1 MVGETGAAVKHAC
14 AAQNRL
20 PGGGPSG
27 YNSHFP
33 LRPSTPGSY
42 PT

>member
-1 MVGETGAAVKHAC
+1 MVGETGGAVKRRNARR
-14 AAQNRL
+14 AVA

-42 PT
+42 LK